1 MKWLERPLEG
11 SEWRAKAACRGLP
24 TSYFF
29 PEDGEI
35 ASMIIRARQ
44 ICNTCEV
51 MNECREAAIQLA
63 MESVVDFY
71 GFWGGL
77 NQDEIRKIAKG
88 RRK

>member
-1 MKWLERPLEG
+1 
-11 SEWRAKAACRGLP
+11 
-24 TSYFF
+24 
-29 PEDGEI
+29 
-35 ASMIIRARQ
+35 
-44 ICNTCEV
+44 

-63 MESVVDFY
+63 MESALDFY